1 MDLKL
6 KKILW
11 KMEKVVDKIDDLD
24 PFCRVLEDKVNNLER
39 LGYSF
44 EEICE
49 CMYKDFEIFL
59 SDNDYRL
66 YLAYGSNMDINQ
78 MDYRCP
84 NSYMFDNIIVDNYKF
99 VLDVAGV
106 ASIIPSE
113 GDKVEAILWAVHEL
127 DVETLDRYEGV
138 SLGCYEKTTMP
149 IVIDGAELDVLVYF
163 SLRDLNNH
171 GYRSG
176 YMSRIIQAAID
187 ADFSEEYI
195 EELASWNN

>member
-11 KMEKVVDKIDDLD
+11 KMEKVVNKIDDLD
-24 PFCRVLEDKVNNLER
+24 PFCRVLEDKVANLER
-39 LGYSF
+39 LKYSF

-49 CMYKDFEIFL
+49 CIYRDFETFL
-59 SDNDYRL
+59 TDNDYRL
-66 YLAYGSNMDINQ
+66 YLAYGSNMDKNQ

-84 NSYMFDNIIVDNYKF
+84 NSYMFGNVIVDNYKF
-99 VLDVAGV
+99 VLDVEGV

-113 GDKVEAILWAVHEL
+113 GDKVEAILWAVHEI

-138 SLGCYEKTTMP
+138 SFGCYEKTTMP
-149 IVIDGAELDVLVYF
+149 VIMDGVNLDVLVYF
-163 SLRDLNNH
+163 SLRELNNH